1 MKKTILLFIG
11 LVCFGEVSAQNEID
25 ALRYSQ
31 QNIFGTAK
39 FNSMGGSFGCLGG
52 DFSSL
57 SYNPAGIAL
66 YQNSE
71 LSFTPSFS
79 MTQNNSSLNGNN
91 FTNNKFGSSISNF
104 GFVASGTNE
113 HEQWKR
119 INIGFGWNQLAN
131 YDSRFYTETQNSN
144 SSLSELLLEQAQ
156 GNTIENLNLWGAEP
170 AFWSDLIDLEN
181 NFVDTATGW
190 YAFDNGNYISHVNP
204 NVEKTQSNKVNS
216 VGDMGE
222 YVFSLGT
229 SYEEKVYF
237 GATVGVPSIQYS
249 EVSTYTE
256 SNFADTI
263 QTLSSFT
270 YKQDLLAYGSG
281 INLKIGAIVRVGVNT
296 KVGGA
301 IHTPS
306 YISMEETYSTS
317 VSTNWGN
324 TEDITETS
332 PVGYFN
338 YQITTPWKAI
348 ASFST
353 ILNEQFLINA
363 EIEKTDYS
371 FTQFYSDRYQFTD
384 ENNLIKNNYREA
396 TNIRLGGEANL
407 HLFKIRAGYA
417 LYGSPY
423 KDNPEYEMENY
434 SAGAGIDF
442 GGTFLDVSYT
452 ISKNSYEYSM
462 YSPETETITLLDN
475 EKHYLL
481 FTLGFRY

>member
-1 MKKTILLFIG
+1 MKKTLLLIIG
-11 LVCFGEVSAQNEID
+11 IICFGHINAQNEID

-57 SYNPAGIAL
+57 SYNPAGIAF

-79 MTQNNSSLNGNN
+79 MTEINTSLNGNK
-91 FTNNKFGSSISNF
+91 FSNNRFGSNISNF
-104 GFVASGTNE
+104 GFVASGTNQD
-113 HEQWKR
+113 EQWKR
-119 INIGFGWNQLAN
+119 INLGFGWNQLAD
-131 YDSRFYTETQNSN
+131 YDNRFYTETQNSN
-144 SSLSELLLEQAQ
+144 SSLAELILEQAQ
-156 GNTIENLNLWGAEP
+156 GNTIDNLNYWGSEP

-204 NVEKTQSNKVNS
+204 SSDKIQSKKVNS

-229 SYEEKVYF
+229 SYEERVYI
-237 GATVGVPSIQYS
+237 GATIGVPSIQYS
-249 EVSTYTE
+249 EVSKYTE
-256 SNFADTI
+256 SDFLDTS
-263 QTLSSFT
+263 QSLSSFN
-270 YKQDLLAYGSG
+270 YDQELLAYGSG
-281 INLKIGAIVRVGVNT
+281 INLKLGTIVRVGNNI
-296 KVGGA
+296 KIGGA
-301 IHTPS
+301 IHTPT
-306 YISMEETYSTS
+306 YLSMEETYSTS
-317 VSTNWGN
+317 VTTNWNNGN
-324 TEDITETS
+324 KITENS
-332 PVGYFN
+332 PIGYFS
-338 YQITTPWKAI
+338 YEITTPWKVI
-348 ASFST
+348 GSVST
-353 ILNEQFLINA
+353 ILQNKFLINA
-363 EIEKTDYS
+363 EIERTDYS
-371 FTQFYSDRYQFTD
+371 FTRMYSDYYSFSE
-384 ENNLIKNNYREA
+384 ENNIINDTYTEA
-396 TNIRLGGEANL
+396 TNIRVGGEANF
-407 HLFKIRAGYA
+407 HPFKLRAGYA

-442 GGTFLDVSYT
+442 GGSFLDVSYS
-452 ISKNSYEYSM
+452 ISKNSSEYSM
-462 YSPETETITLLDN
+462 FSPDTETSSILRS